1 MPECPDCPGRDH
13 LAAVR
18 REQAEEGRWDAG
30 HYDEPGREQTDDPYR
45 TFIVRVHR
53 EFAGGF
59 LAGFGIATA
68 AALLLAFIWW
78 PR

>member
-1 MPECPDCPGRDH
+1 MT
-13 LAAVR
+13 
-18 REQAEEGRWDAG
+18 
-30 HYDEPGREQTDDPYR
+30 EQTDDPYR

-59 LAGFGIATA
+59 LWGFGVA
-68 AALLLAFIWW
+68 AVTALLLAFIWW